1 MPSSFLVLKNTFFEV
16 AAHTEDT
23 RPRREWS
30 LPPLRQ
36 RPQMD
41 EVAADQLARL
51 NGVAGGGI
59 IGISAIPT
67 SVAVAVDI
75 AGHSAEPLAA
85 STPPGPAGFSVG
97 SWGHAIGRCR
107 PCSFVRSAGGCRSG
121 AMCTFCHQEDG
132 HPAPPAPRPCK
143 GKRQRLR
150 KILERL
156 ENRVA
161 QDPEWL
167 VSGNM
172 KLPAGVE
179 HYPQQREAVM
189 SRLLLIAAEAF
200 ARIANSETAPHPASA
215 RPVATACGV

>member
-1 MPSSFLVLKNTFFEV
+1 MPTGGTSRMEWLEV
-16 AAHTEDT
+16 QPAVHAKDT

-85 STPPGPAGFSVG
+85 STPPGPAGDGCVLESPGVWGPGG
-97 SWGHAIGRCR
+97 S
-107 PCSFVRSAGGCRSG
+107 S
-121 AMCTFCHQEDG
+121 
-132 HPAPPAPRPCK
+132 
-143 GKRQRLR
+143 
-150 KILERL
+150 
-156 ENRVA
+156 
-161 QDPEWL
+161 
-167 VSGNM
+167 
-172 KLPAGVE
+172 
-179 HYPQQREAVM
+179 
-189 SRLLLIAAEAF
+189 
-200 ARIANSETAPHPASA
+200 
-215 RPVATACGV
+215 